1 MKKRTNKMNI
11 NEIILADCSGEELHE
26 LEKRIH
32 TEYARREA
40 VAREK
45 AYGKFIE
52 AYKELRKHCP
62 NDEMWITFEN
72 DDGDEVDVD
81 LLEAIADRIDKF
93 HKYKAGY

>member
-1 MKKRTNKMNI
+1 MLDKMQL
-11 NEIILADCSGEELHE
+11 NELILSDYSAEELRE
-26 LEKRIH
+26 LAKRIYA
-32 TEYARREA
+32 EYERREA
-40 VAREK
+40 TLRHE

-72 DDGDEVDVD
+72 DDGDEVDID
-81 LLEAIADRIDKF
+81 LLEAIADHIDKF

>member
-1 MKKRTNKMNI
+1 MLDKMQL
-11 NEIILADCSGEELHE
+11 NELILSDYSPEELHE
-26 LEKRIH
+26 LEQRIH

-40 VAREK
+40 EVRNK
-45 AYGKFIE
+45 VYGNFIE
-52 AYKELRKHCP
+52 AFKELRKHCP
-62 NDEMWITFEN
+62 NDEIWVTFEN

>member
-1 MKKRTNKMNI
+1 MI
-11 NEIILADCSGEELHE
+11 NLKELILADYSGEELHE
-26 LEKRIH
+26 LEKRIY

-40 VAREK
+40 EARDK
-45 AYGKFIE
+45 VYGKFIE

-81 LLEAIADRIDKF
+81 LLEAIADHIDKF

>member
-1 MKKRTNKMNI
+1 MLDKAQL
-11 NEIILADCSGEELHE
+11 NELILSDYSAEELHE
-26 LEKRIH
+26 LEKRIYD
-32 TEYARREA
+32 EYARREA
-40 VAREK
+40 KLRDE

-81 LLEAIADRIDKF
+81 LLEAIADHMDKF
-93 HKYKAGY
+93 HKYKAGN